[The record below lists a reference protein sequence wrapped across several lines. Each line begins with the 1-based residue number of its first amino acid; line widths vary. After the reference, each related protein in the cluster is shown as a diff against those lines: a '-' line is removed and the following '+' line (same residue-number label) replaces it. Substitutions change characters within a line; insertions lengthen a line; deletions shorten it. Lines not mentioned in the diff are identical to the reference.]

1 MRISSL
7 MIKHM
12 LIYTFISPGV
22 PFLLVFFDDQE
33 ARQAI
38 REDGLS
44 GTLITVRCN
53 SPPETGSEFEYCQA
67 LIEAIKAGKVIKSEN
82 FY

>member
-1 MRISSL
+1 
-7 MIKHM
+7 M
-12 LIYTFISPGV
+12 LVYYLTSPCV
-22 PFLLVFFDDQE
+22 PYLLVFFDDQE

-44 GTLITVRCN
+44 GTLITVRCK
-53 SPPETGSEFEYCQA
+53 SPPETGSEFEYCKA
-67 LIEAIKAGKVIKSEN
+67 LIEAIKTGKVIKTEN

>member
-1 MRISSL
+1 
-7 MIKHM
+7 M

-22 PFLLVFFDDQE
+22 PFLLIFFDEHE

-38 REDGLS
+38 REDGLT
-44 GTLITVRCN
+44 GTLITVRCK
-53 SPPETGSEFEYCQA
+53 SPPETGSELQYSKE
-67 LIEAIKAGKVIKSEN
+67 LLRELKKGKPLMAEN

>member
-1 MRISSL
+1 
-7 MIKHM
+7 M

-22 PFLLVFFDDQE
+22 PFLLVFFDEHE

-38 REDGLS
+38 VEDGLT
-44 GTLITVRCN
+44 GTLLTVRCK
-53 SPPETGSEFEYCQA
+53 SPPETGSELQYSRE
-67 LIEAIKAGKVIKSEN
+67 LLRELKKGKTIKSEN

>member
-1 MRISSL
+1 
-7 MIKHM
+7 M
-12 LIYTFISPGV
+12 LVYYLTSPNV
-22 PFLLVFFDDQE
+22 PFLLLFFDESE

-38 REDGLS
+38 AEDGLT

-53 SPPETGSEFEYCQA
+53 SPPETGSELDYCKA
-67 LIEAIKAGKVIKSEN
+67 LLESIKTGKVVKAEN